1 MLAAGRRSLSKN
13 SSLTPFAILVS
24 MKDKITVITG
34 ASEGLGKAVA
44 LKLAAEGSKV
54 ALVAH
59 NEDKL
64 SEVAQTIGENA
75 HTYSCDVS
83 SAEQVRQTAQQIL
96 EDLGHVDILIN
107 NAGIWTDEELEK
119 DNPDRRR
126 KAFEVNTLG
135 TIEFVKAFES
145 SFRAQNSGHI
155 LNVIS
160 TSGTNDTS
168 SGDNSLWQS
177 YGATKW
183 ALAGFTRA
191 LKDSLDGT
199 KIKVTGF
206 YPGGFDSNLY
216 ENANRPDSHG
226 QPWMMQTEDVAD
238 ALIFCLTRPADML
251 VEKLVVTKISSE

>member
-1 MLAAGRRSLSKN
+1 
-13 SSLTPFAILVS
+13 
-24 MKDKITVITG
+24 MKDKVVVITG
-34 ASEGLGKAVA
+34 ASEGLGKKVA
-44 LKLAAEGSKV
+44 MKLAAEGAKV

-59 NEDKL
+59 NESKL
-64 SEVAQTIGENA
+64 DEVRQAIGENA
-75 HTYSCDVS
+75 HAYVCDVS
-83 SAEQVRQTAQQIL
+83 VAEQVRQASGQIL
-96 EDLGHVDILIN
+96 KDFGRIDILIN
-107 NAGIWTDEELEK
+107 NAGVWTDEELEK
-119 DNPDRRR
+119 DDPGLRR

-135 TIEFVKAFES
+135 TIEFVKAFEP
-145 SFRAQNSGHI
+145 SFRAQNGGHI

-168 SGDNSLWQS
+168 SGDNTRWQS

-191 LKDSLDGT
+191 LKDSFAAEGVKT
-199 KIKVTGF
+199 KVTGF

-216 ENANRPDSHG
+216 ENANRPNPHN

-251 VEKLVVTKISSE
+251 VEKLVVTKFI